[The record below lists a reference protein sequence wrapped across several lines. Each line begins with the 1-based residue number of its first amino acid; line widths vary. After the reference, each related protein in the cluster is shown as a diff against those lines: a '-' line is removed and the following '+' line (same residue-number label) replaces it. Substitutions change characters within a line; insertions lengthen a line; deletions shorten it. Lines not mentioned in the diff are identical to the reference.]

1 MYNELCNKY
10 LKENTIK
17 HSFIKKSLLYQK
29 IISLNEFHKQY
40 LLTQILFEDRMLN
53 VEQFIDT

>member
-1 MYNELCNKY
+1 M
-10 LKENTIK
+10 K

-40 LLTQILFEDRMLN
+40 LLTQILFEDRILN
-53 VEQFIDT
+53 IEQFIDT